1 MSGSVGR
8 IAVIG
13 GLVEPLQAA
22 HDLGL
27 DVVLIHHPG
36 GVPSGAEDYCAEIL
50 EVDFKNEYDTVER
63 LIVERHR
70 QAPFRRVFSLSE
82 NGLVP
87 AARINELLGLGGN
100 SVASVRLLK
109 DKAAM
114 RRHLAGTEL
123 DTVRH
128 TTVYSAA
135 DLDDFRHSVGGP
147 VFVKPTDS
155 AGSIGVFRVDDTE
168 DAKEAWRRLT
178 ATGREEALAEEYLD
192 GPEFSVEG
200 FCADGRHQVIT
211 ITHTLLHPTYYEL
224 GSSMPAA
231 VAPDAAEAI
240 HRTVNRLIEAVGL
253 TEGPT
258 HTEVRLTPRGPRV
271 IESHNRIGGGRI
283 HELMA
288 MAFGIDVPRMSIAVP
303 LGLEPV
309 PDLTDLGTRGAAMR
323 YIVPEPG
330 RVTAVSGLTE
340 VPADDPDLRL
350 SIGLGIG
357 DDVAA
362 VVDGVSRDKVAC
374 HVLAAGEDVTAAE
387 RRCAEVLDTVR
398 ITTAPPGRRIDGT
411 DRTTERGTTNTM
423 DFAFREYPRFTPEAV
438 VDVLRGRVLGVV
450 FRGVIPAEECARVT
464 ERFWNSPAR
473 RTRGADAPGHYVGAY
488 HYHKTTSD
496 YLDEASAAQPGL
508 DEILGTPHD
517 TLTSIRTGIAD
528 ALAAEGVRFR
538 SASHDGREAGTAL
551 LRTWHASGR
560 FALAPHEDEA
570 QCGEPRQA
578 DFEIQ
583 RIKGRPIGAMNLCLE
598 NGSAGRLVVWNTRP
612 DDAVRERLGLEYTG
626 SPYPLEHL
634 EGIDTLRLDIA
645 PGDVYFFN
653 GAYVHAV
660 EPETDPAA
668 RRTTLSGIL
677 GFIDDETVVSWT

>member
-1 MSGSVGR
+1 MSGSAGR
-8 IAVIG
+8 IAIIG
-13 GLVEPLQAA
+13 GLIEPLRAA

-27 DVVLIHHPG
+27 EVVLIHNPG

-63 LIVERHR
+63 LIVGRHR
-70 QAPFRRVFSLSE
+70 QSPFRRVFSLTE
-82 NGLVP
+82 NGLLP
-87 AARINELLGLGGN
+87 AVRINELLGLGGN
-100 SVASVRLLK
+100 SIASVQLLK

-128 TTVYSAA
+128 QTVYSAA
-135 DLDDFRHSVGGP
+135 DLDEFRSSIGGP

-155 AGSIGVFRVDDTE
+155 AGSIGVFRVDDAE
-168 DAKEAWRRLT
+168 DAKEGWRRLT
-178 ATGREEALAEEYLD
+178 ATGRDEALAEEYLQ

-211 ITHTLLHPTYYEL
+211 ITNTLLHPAYYEL
-224 GSSMPAA
+224 GHSMPAA
-231 VAPDAAEAI
+231 LAPDAADAI
-240 HRTVNRLIEAVGL
+240 HRTVQRLIEAVGL

-271 IESHNRIGGGRI
+271 IESHNRIGGERI
-283 HELMA
+283 HELME

-303 LGLEPV
+303 LGLEPM

-323 YIVPEPG
+323 HILPEPG
-330 RVTAVSGLTE
+330 RVLTVSGVTA

-350 SIGLGIG
+350 RIGLGAG

-374 HVLAAGEDVTAAE
+374 YVLAAGEDVTTAE

-398 ITTAPPGRRIDGT
+398 ITTAPPEQKLDHTGRAAGS
-411 DRTTERGTTNTM
+411 GTM
-423 DFAFREYPRFTPEAV
+423 DKTDFIFREYAHFDPGAV
-438 VDVLRGRVLGVV
+438 VDVLRGHVLGVV
-450 FRGVIPAEECARVT
+450 FRGMIPAAECTRIT
-464 ERFWNSPAR
+464 ERFWSSPAR
-473 RTRGADAPGHYVGAY
+473 RTRGADAPGQYVGSY
-488 HYHKTTSD
+488 HYHKTTRD
-496 YLDEASAAQPGL
+496 YLDEANAAQPGL

-517 TLTSIRTGIAD
+517 PLTTIRSGLAD

-538 SASHDGREAGTAL
+538 SARHDGHEAGTAL
-551 LRTWHASGR
+551 LRSWHGAGQ

-583 RIKGRPIGAMNLCLE
+583 RVKGRPIGAMNLCLE

-612 DDAVRERLGLEYTG
+612 DDAVREELGLVHTG
-626 SPYPLEHL
+626 SPYPLRHL
-634 EGIDTLRLDIA
+634 DGIESLRLDIA

-653 GAYVHAV
+653 GAHVHAV
-660 EPETDPAA
+660 EPETDPAV

-677 GFIDDETVVSWT
+677 GFIDDRTVVSWT